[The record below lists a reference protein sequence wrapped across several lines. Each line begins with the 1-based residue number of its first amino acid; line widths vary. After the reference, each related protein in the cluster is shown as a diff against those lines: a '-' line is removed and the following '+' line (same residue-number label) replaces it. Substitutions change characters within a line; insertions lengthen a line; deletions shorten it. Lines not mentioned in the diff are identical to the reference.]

1 MLSLSKHQKIPST
14 SSGTIDCCPLTTF
27 MNIEYLKDILL
38 KENHTIVI
46 CKSDASVVVSDD
58 RGVAPLMKLLN
69 EDREQLRD
77 SLVAD
82 KVIGKAAALLMVYA
96 GVKEVFTPTI
106 SEPAVVVFEK
116 HNVKL
121 TYDKVVER
129 IINRKGDGLCPME
142 TLCLNVENP
151 EEAFLKI
158 QKFRTSKS

>member
-1 MLSLSKHQKIPST
+1 
-14 SSGTIDCCPLTTF
+14 
-27 MNIEYLKDILL
+27 MNIYELKDILL

-46 CKSDASVVVSDD
+46 YKSDASVVVSDD
-58 RGVAPLMKLLN
+58 RGVAPLMKLLKEN
-69 EDREQLRD
+69 KEQLRD
-77 SLVAD
+77 SMIAD

-106 SEPAVVVFEK
+106 SVPAIEAFEK
-116 HNVKL
+116 HDVKI

-151 EEAFLKI
+151 EEAFDVIRRRDTKTL
-158 QKFRTSKS
+158 R

>member
-1 MLSLSKHQKIPST
+1 MPST
-14 SSGTIDCCPLTTF
+14 SSGTVDCCPLTTF

-46 CKSDASVVVSDD
+46 YKSDASVVVSDD

-69 EDREQLRD
+69 EDKEQLCD

-106 SEPAVVVFEK
+106 SEPAVEVFE
-116 HNVKL
+116 NNDIKL
-121 TYDKVVER
+121 TYDKIVDR

-142 TLCLNVENP
+142 TLCLDINDP
-151 EEAFLKI
+151 EEAFDAVANWKAN
-158 QKFRTSKS
+158 

>member
-1 MLSLSKHQKIPST
+1 MPKKCLRQAQA
-14 SSGTIDCCPLTTF
+14 PLTVDY

-46 CKSDASVVVSDD
+46 YKSDASVVVSDD
-58 RGVAPLMKLLN
+58 RGVAPLMKLLKEN
-69 EDREQLRD
+69 KEQLRD
-77 SLVAD
+77 SMIAD

-106 SEPAVVVFEK
+106 SVPAIKAFEK
-116 HNVKL
+116 HDVKI

-151 EEAFLKI
+151 EEAFDVI
-158 QKFRTSKS
+158 SRRDAETPRH

>member
-1 MLSLSKHQKIPST
+1 M
-14 SSGTIDCCPLTTF
+14 TIDD
-27 MNIEYLKDILL
+27 LKDILL

-46 CKSDASVVVSDD
+46 YKSDASVVVSDD
-58 RGVAPLMKLLN
+58 RGVAPLMKLLKDN
-69 EDREQLRD
+69 KEQLRD
-77 SLVAD
+77 SMIAD

-106 SEPAVVVFEK
+106 SVPAVEVFEK
-116 HNVKL
+116 HDVKI

-158 QKFRTSKS
+158 QKFRNSKS